1 MLAFGGLRI
10 NLRKNMA
17 KTRCFFANM
26 TFKTHLCDSNHKKRR
41 QKSSTIPSQRINGA
55 SSIGKPIDVYLI
67 LKRRRSMKI
76 TCDKTFSLTT
86 SLVTSGACLTF
97 ALALIQQS
105 ALPPVPSVECG
116 LFA

>member
-1 MLAFGGLRI
+1 
-10 NLRKNMA
+10 
-17 KTRCFFANM
+17 M

-41 QKSSTIPSQRINGA
+41 QKSSTIPSQQINGA

-67 LKRRRSMKI
+67 LKRRRPMKI

-86 SLVTSGACLTF
+86 SLVMSGDILTF
-97 ALALIQQS
+97 VPRRIQQS
-105 ALPPVPSVECG
+105 ALPAVLSVECG

>member
-17 KTRCFFANM
+17 KTRCFYANM
-26 TFKTHLCDSNHKKRR
+26 GFKTHLCDSNHRKRR
-41 QKSSTIPSQRINGA
+41 QKSSTIPSHRINGA

-67 LKRRRSMKI
+67 VKRRRSMKI
-76 TCDKTFSLTT
+76 TCDKTFSFTT
-86 SLVTSGACLTF
+86 SLVTAGANFTYSLS
-97 ALALIQQS
+97 LILQS
-105 ALPPVPSVECG
+105 SLPPVRSVECG

>member
-1 MLAFGGLRI
+1 MLAFGGHRI

-17 KTRCFFANM
+17 KTRCFYANM
-26 TFKTHLCDSNHKKRR
+26 GFKTHLCDSNHKKRR
-41 QKSSTIPSQRINGA
+41 QKSSTILSQRINGA

-86 SLVTSGACLTF
+86 SLVASGDHPSFGLV
-97 ALALIQQS
+97 LIQQS
-105 ALPPVPSVECG
+105 ALSPVRSVECG